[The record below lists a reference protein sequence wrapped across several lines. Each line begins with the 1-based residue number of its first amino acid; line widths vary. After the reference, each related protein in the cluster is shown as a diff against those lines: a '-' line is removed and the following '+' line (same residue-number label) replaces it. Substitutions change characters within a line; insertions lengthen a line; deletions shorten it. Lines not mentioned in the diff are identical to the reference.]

1 MIQQQQQQQRSV
13 LLSYI
18 NHILRWNMSFVRLLS
33 ISFIYILF
41 IFTFCID
48 FGGISLHIWTMG
60 IVLGGRLGVDYG
72 CRRAEER
79 EILFFWFSL
88 TQNIH
93 LEYNIEFDH
102 VR

>member
-1 MIQQQQQQQRSV
+1 MIQQQQQRSV

-48 FGGISLHIWTMG
+48 FGGISIHIWTAG
-60 IVLGGRLGVDYG
+60 IVLGGDFVLVMV
-72 CRRAEER
+72 AEEQR
-79 EILFFWFSL
+79 KEGFSFFGSLSLKTSILNIILSL
-88 TQNIH
+88 IM
-93 LEYNIEFDH
+93 
-102 VR
+102 